1 QLVGR
6 DSQGH
11 PANPVAGPYSQPQ
24 TTVEIPG
31 IGLKRDYAGILEY
44 WQMVRRHKGAI
55 IVAIF
60 LGGAIGFLLTLSA
73 PRVYQSRMTM
83 EIQALNDEFLN
94 MRAVNPTAETS
105 GGGSDVDLQAH
116 GKILQSNLVVNRAS
130 KELEAWKR

>member
-1 QLVGR
+1 MNERQLVKRGP
-6 DSQGH
+6 QMH
-11 PANPVAGPYSQPQ
+11 PANPVAGPYQGQAQ

-105 GGGSDVDLQAH
+105 GGGSDV
-116 GKILQSNLVVNRAS
+116 
-130 KELEAWKR
+130 